1 MKTLGLI
8 GGMSWESTAIYY
20 RRLNE
25 QIRDRL
31 GGLHSARL
39 VLYSFDFAEME
50 ALQSTGDWQEAGH
63 RMVEAATAL
72 ERAGAQCLIICTN
85 TMHKLAPA
93 IRAESALPLLH
104 IADAT
109 ADAMA
114 RARISRPLLLATRYT
129 MEEEFYKGLLARQ
142 GFDVRT
148 PNCAERGIVHDVIYE
163 QLCRGIVDVRSRQAY
178 QSIISRMIR
187 DEQIDAVILGC
198 TEVGL
203 LIDQGDVAVPVFD
216 TTELHITAAT
226 GFSLGRAG
234 CQ

>member
-25 QIRDRL
+25 QVRDRL

-39 VLYSFDFAEME
+39 VLFSFDFAEME
-50 ALQSTGDWQEAGH
+50 ALQSTGDWQAAGH

-93 IRAESALPLLH
+93 IQAESALPLLH

-114 RARISRPLLLATRYT
+114 RASISRPLLLATRYT
-129 MEEEFYKGLLARQ
+129 MEEDFYKGLLARQ

-148 PNCAERGIVHDVIYE
+148 PNCTERGIVHDVIYDE
-163 QLCRGIVDVRSRQAY
+163 LCRGIVDTRSRQAY

-187 DEQIDAVILGC
+187 DEQIDAVIFGC

-203 LIDQGDVAVPVFD
+203 LIDQGHVAVPVFD
-216 TTELHITAAT
+216 TTELHIAAAT
-226 GFSLGRAG
+226 GFSLGQVER
-234 CQ
+234 Q